1 MSDLKKI
8 EQKISDRVLQLEQ
21 AKKRLAEAPP
31 EAIGEL
37 FKYIEQ
43 RDMLEEELHKLRDQI
58 NASKKD

>member
-8 EQKISDRVLQLEQ
+8 EQKISDRVLQLKQ
-21 AKKRLAEAPP
+21 AKKRLAEAS
-31 EAIGEL
+31 EAVGKL

-58 NASKKD
+58 DASKKD